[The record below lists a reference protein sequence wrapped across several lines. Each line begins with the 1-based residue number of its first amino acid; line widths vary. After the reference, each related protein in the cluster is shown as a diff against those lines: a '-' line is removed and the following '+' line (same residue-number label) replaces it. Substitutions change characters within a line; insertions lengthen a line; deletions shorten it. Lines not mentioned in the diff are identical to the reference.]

1 MQYLIQMR
9 LASSGRPTTSA
20 DGITFIERFI
30 LPTLE
35 RCKTLLD
42 EKKIVAGGPMSGAVA
57 LVMIVNAESEGELDD
72 VITRLPIWPR
82 METDV
87 TPLSTFEG
95 RALALRHRLEQL
107 KADVQRAAGE
117 SAG

>member
-1 MQYLIQMR
+1 MQYLIHMR

-30 LPTLE
+30 L
-35 RCKTLLD
+35 
-42 EKKIVAGGPMSGAVA
+42 
-57 LVMIVNAESEGELDD
+57 
-72 VITRLPIWPR
+72 
-82 METDV
+82 
-87 TPLSTFEG
+87 TPLTTCAG
-95 RALALRHRLEQL
+95 RALALRPRLEQL

>member
-20 DGITFIERFI
+20 DGIAFIERFI

-35 RCKTLLD
+35 LCQKLLD
-42 EKKIVAGGPMSGAVA
+42 ERKIVAGGPMSGAVA
-57 LVMIVNAESEGELDD
+57 LVMIVNADSERELDE

-87 TPLSTFEG
+87 TPLTTFEG
-95 RALALRHRLEQL
+95 RALALRPRLEQL